1 MSGFKKMDFYQL
13 KENIKKQLFDI
24 DINNLKTAYKKQ
36 VNFLEI

>member
-1 MSGFKKMDFYQL
+1 MDFYQL

-24 DINNLKTAYKKQ
+24 GINNLKTAYKKQ